1 MKVGIRTT
9 SGQNIVSNNVTE
21 VSVLWLN
28 GSKVIDMNFDD
39 FQKEFVLDK
48 SGLRAIT
55 FKGNQTVF
63 LDAKDID
70 YITSSNS

>member
-1 MKVGIRTT
+1 
-9 SGQNIVSNNVTE
+9 
-21 VSVLWLN
+21 
-28 GSKVIDMNFDD
+28 MNFDD